1 MDKYTCYISPEDI
14 EGYSKY
20 NYYEIVLC
28 KFTSD
33 CIMEVDNFD
42 FGYESLN
49 NGEKCYYFN
58 NLHGK
63 YSEYDF
69 WYLREK
75 MKQ

>member
-1 MDKYTCYISPEDI
+1 
-14 EGYSKY
+14 
-20 NYYEIVLC
+20 
-28 KFTSD
+28 
-33 CIMEVDNFD
+33 MEVDNFD